1 MQLGIGTPER
11 LVQPS
16 GDPIKSV
23 REAVYLGGLVTCDG
37 KSLPELKRRLGE
49 GRKAL
54 DVLSELWAHTGI
66 SRRRKIEIYKACVV
80 SKVIYS
86 LESLWLLSSEVK
98 RLDAF
103 HVACLRKISGI
114 KHSYVSRVS
123 NAEVL
128 QQTGER
134 PLSELLLHRQ
144 CQLYDNITKKPLDD
158 PLRKLVCKEDGSPQV
173 WVHTRRRGRPRQTWA
188 RQVYAVVSQAS

>member
-1 MQLGIGTPER
+1 M
-11 LVQPS
+11 LVAPQQVS
-16 GDPIKSV
+16 NV
-23 REAVYLGGLVTCDG
+23 REAVQSPWAVLSSDVLTCAYVSTCDG
-37 KSLPELKRRLGE
+37 KSLPKMKRRLRE

-66 SRRRKIEIYKACVV
+66 SRRRKAEIYKACVV

-86 LESLWLLSSEVK
+86 MESLWLLSSEVK

-128 QQTGER
+128 QQTG
-134 PLSELLLHRQ
+134 
-144 CQLYDNITKKPLDD
+144 
-158 PLRKLVCKEDGSPQV
+158 
-173 WVHTRRRGRPRQTWA
+173 
-188 RQVYAVVSQAS
+188 